1 MTCFRLIE
9 EKGNITVL
17 IVQIMLQRII
27 VLMFILMNY
36 YFKVDEQNFEC
47 EEEKKHCDQWIVILF
62 SVVVLLY
69 DSQFVFI

>member
-1 MTCFRLIE
+1 
-9 EKGNITVL
+9 
-17 IVQIMLQRII
+17 
-27 VLMFILMNY
+27 MFILMNY

-69 DSQFVFI
+69 DSQSQFVFI